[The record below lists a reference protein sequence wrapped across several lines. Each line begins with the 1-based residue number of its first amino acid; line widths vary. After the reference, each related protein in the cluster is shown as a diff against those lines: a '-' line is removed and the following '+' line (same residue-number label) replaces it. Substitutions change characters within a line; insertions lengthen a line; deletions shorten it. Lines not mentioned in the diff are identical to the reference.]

1 MSAIQPEKQCA
12 ESAEE
17 ARSKTASWGPPL
29 SPRRRPCPPRPAGSS
44 WCNRLEANV
53 APGSKTSG
61 GTTLL
66 QKDSQRS
73 TPRSHVHECK
83 RGGAIKAS
91 LVPAKRRSRAAAAR
105 TAAWDAAAQQQRR
118 GKKAEARE
126 PDSAGWGSRPARSR
140 DAGVLGRHPPAG
152 AGSAAAPGEA
162 WESGGAG
169 LLLIVFRVIRF

>member
-1 MSAIQPEKQCA
+1 M
-12 ESAEE
+12 
-17 ARSKTASWGPPL
+17 
-29 SPRRRPCPPRPAGSS
+29 
-44 WCNRLEANV
+44 
-53 APGSKTSG
+53 
-61 GTTLL
+61 L

-126 PDSAGWGSRPARSR
+126 PDSAGVLDPRAATRQQGPVARPPRGKRGSREGQVCFSSCF
-140 DAGVLGRHPPAG
+140 V
-152 AGSAAAPGEA
+152 
-162 WESGGAG
+162 
-169 LLLIVFRVIRF
+169 

>member
-1 MSAIQPEKQCA
+1 M
-12 ESAEE
+12 
-17 ARSKTASWGPPL
+17 
-29 SPRRRPCPPRPAGSS
+29 
-44 WCNRLEANV
+44 
-53 APGSKTSG
+53 
-61 GTTLL
+61 L

-105 TAAWDAAAQQQRR
+105 TAAWDAAAQHQRR
-118 GKKAEARE
+118 GKKAEAQA
-126 PDSAGWGSRPARSR
+126 PDSAGVLDPRAAAG
-140 DAGVLGRHPPAG
+140 AGVLGRHPPAG

-169 LLLIVFRVIRF
+169 LLLIVFRVIRFWPHSAF

>member
-1 MSAIQPEKQCA
+1 M
-12 ESAEE
+12 
-17 ARSKTASWGPPL
+17 
-29 SPRRRPCPPRPAGSS
+29 
-44 WCNRLEANV
+44 
-53 APGSKTSG
+53 
-61 GTTLL
+61 L

-118 GKKAEARE
+118 GKKAEAQA
-126 PDSAGWGSRPARSR
+126 PDSAGVLDPRAA
-140 DAGVLGRHPPAG
+140 AG
-152 AGSAAAPGEA
+152 AAAPGEA

-169 LLLIVFRVIRF
+169 LLLIVFRVIRFWPHSAF

>member
-1 MSAIQPEKQCA
+1 MIQPEKQSA
-12 ESAEE
+12 EPAEE

-29 SPRRRPCPPRPAGSS
+29 SPRRRPRPPRPAGSS

-126 PDSAGWGSRPARSR
+126 PDSAGVLDPRAAAARVSWGATRRQGPVARPPRGKRGSREGQVCFSSCF
-140 DAGVLGRHPPAG
+140 V
-152 AGSAAAPGEA
+152 
-162 WESGGAG
+162 
-169 LLLIVFRVIRF
+169 